1 MGPGNAPWIL
11 NREQKRDPK
20 KQLVM
25 LLVAEEGAWRRW
37 EGAKGRGQL
46 QSLSKVREKGGGQP
60 QRERETGALGNFYS
74 RSRWRHTAR
83 AASKERLEPK
93 AHAQMPFGFASPAHF
108 CKTRDQ
114 QDRAAVSASPMCHR
128 LSLKSSPIPA
138 RRIPQP
144 RVSAWE
150 MKAMGTFLKD
160 LQSLFL
166 CFAHLIP
173 ISRAM
178 HRRLFSHTFS
188 AQNKSNAV
196 CSLAG
201 SC

>member
-37 EGAKGRGQL
+37 EGAKERGQL
-46 QSLSKVREKGGGQP
+46 QTLSKVRRKGGQAQG
-60 QRERETGALGNFYS
+60 ERETGAFGNFYS
-74 RSRWRHTAR
+74 KSRWRHTAR
-83 AASKERLEPK
+83 AASKECLELT
-93 AHAQMPFGFASPAHF
+93 AHAKMPFGFAYPAHF
-108 CKTRDQ
+108 YKTRDQ

-144 RVSAWE
+144 RVSAWQI
-150 MKAMGTFLKD
+150 KAMGTFLKD
-160 LQSLFL
+160 PQSLFL
-166 CFAHLIP
+166 CFPHSNFPNHAQTP
-173 ISRAM
+173 I
-178 HRRLFSHTFS
+178 
-188 AQNKSNAV
+188 
-196 CSLAG
+196 
-201 SC
+201 